1 MNAPPRLII
10 LGSSVT
16 SLAVAR
22 NAADLG
28 MRPVV
33 MDTVNDI
40 ATSTRR
46 AEVWLLPGAQPDV
59 LLKQL
64 AQFAEGRP
72 AWLIATSDAWLRFV
86 SRYRETLQQQFSE
99 ILHPDNASLAICLDK
114 ADFAR
119 WCTAQCLP
127 VPRSYDPARMLTDTA
142 NLPFPLLLRPQQS
155 SNASRTTVPKAV
167 EARNSSELARW
178 MAVFEAAGVT
188 PLVTE
193 SLLGRRLTQYSVGA
207 ARRANALMTFVAIKR
222 RPLPEICAVGSYVEL
237 VPNDAVEAIARQ
249 ALEALDYHGIA
260 EVEVLHDEESGQD
273 YLIEINARPWVQCG
287 LGVASGHDLLAFMLD
302 PSRFDPRRAAKTGR
316 RWINLSADLY
326 YSFSRSVGFVRD
338 GRVPLG
344 RYVSSVLRA
353 NTFAYLSW
361 ADPGPAWRNLRQFV
375 GSITAPRA

>member
-1 MNAPPRLII
+1 
-10 LGSSVT
+10 
-16 SLAVAR
+16 
-22 NAADLG
+22 
-28 MRPVV
+28 
-33 MDTVNDI
+33 VNDI

-64 AQFAEGRP
+64 AQFAEGTP

-249 ALEALDYHGIA
+249 ALEALNYHGIA